1 MGHNRLQIIMLSLT
15 LAGTSIMCSIFSTSQ
30 TPTPEPE
37 KHKATIASLQLT
49 VAAIERSSV
58 TSTPEP
64 TKGQPFP
71 TMVKPPSG
79 SITGSISYPSE
90 GIPNMRVVAVN
101 IKTGETFSTDVIDDN
116 TYTLRDIPVGTYHV
130 MAYLEDK
137 SNAASAQGAGYS
149 NAVPCGLKVNCTDHN
164 LIDVEVEEGVIA
176 SDINP
181 GDWYAPAGTFP
192 PDPIQ

>member
-1 MGHNRLQIIMLSLT
+1 MGHNRLQIIILSLT
-15 LAGTSIMCSIFSTSQ
+15 LASTSIMCSIFSSSQ

-49 VAAIERSSV
+49 VAAIEQSSA

-71 TMVKPPSG
+71 TMIKPPSG
-79 SITGSISYPSE
+79 SITGNVSFPSE
-90 GIPNMRVVAVN
+90 VLPKMRVVAVN
-101 IKTGETFSTDVIDDN
+101 IKTGETFSTDVIDQKS
-116 TYTLRDIPVGTYHV
+116 YILSDIPLGTYHV

-149 NAVPCGLKVNCTDHN
+149 NAVPCGLKTNCTDHN
-164 LIDVEVEEGVIA
+164 LIDVEVREGVPT
-176 SDINP
+176 SGINP
-181 GDWYAPAGTFP
+181 GDWYAPAGSFP